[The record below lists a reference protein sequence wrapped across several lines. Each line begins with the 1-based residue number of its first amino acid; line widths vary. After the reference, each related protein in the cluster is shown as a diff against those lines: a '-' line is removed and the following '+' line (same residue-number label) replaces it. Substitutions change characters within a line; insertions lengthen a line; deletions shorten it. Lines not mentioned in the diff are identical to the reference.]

1 MCWREKLFH
10 QREMWQY
17 TWLFSHSI
25 SVDGTTGKLV
35 ETHTVFIDEL
45 TKQQNMNMYCTSWTN
60 KAILVLSIPS
70 HFFLLFIYS
79 LSCPLHLFLFCHLLP
94 IYFSVTHSISLLNPY
109 FVLLPL
115 FPFFLLICFACLK
128 LHGFLLF
135 FISVYLCLLFS
146 KTFSSCLFLSQRFY
160 NTLWECEPSKGTER
174 QNWTY
179 YPALPRSGAQ
189 AGGKE
194 GEYVFL

>member
-1 MCWREKLFH
+1 M
-10 QREMWQY
+10 
-17 TWLFSHSI
+17 
-25 SVDGTTGKLV
+25 
-35 ETHTVFIDEL
+35 FIDEL

-146 KTFSSCLFLSQRFY
+146 KTFSSCLFCHRGSTTHYENVNLQKEQKDRTELIIPRYHDLVPKQEEKKVNMCFCSA
-160 NTLWECEPSKGTER
+160 KGL
-174 QNWTY
+174 NNNS
-179 YPALPRSGAQ
+179 AIKAQ
-189 AGGKE
+189 
-194 GEYVFL
+194 